1 MRNVFEYYNED
12 DYLAHW
18 GIKGQKWGVRRF
30 QNPDGSLT
38 PEGKARYGRIN
49 QKTAQPKIHKI
60 FNTVKYNE
68 DPSKK
73 VFSELHADPK
83 YLKQAEDV
91 WKKDLNVQKEVTKE
105 VNNMFAG
112 LRSSE
117 NLHVYEA
124 AAEIAAAAQYARDT
138 NTWFKPD
145 VDDFTLVD
153 VAQLGFHAVLED
165 GQQSD
170 INPYSMYV
178 AKNNLQKQ
186 VVNLGRRAVD
196 SVHDSQKEAESIISK
211 GLSEVNADNL
221 TVYPKN
227 PNYKLPNR
235 LALDIRYRLE
245 KKHLEDTSGRW
256 YLGMAERASTI
267 TKEDKRNID
276 KAERYVRKLDKA
288 TDQNTWWY
296 VAEAAENLG
305 MNSTTLKNMS
315 QSDWDRINAEIRK
328 LRAAGK

>member
-1 MRNVFEYYNED
+1 MRNVFEYYKED
-12 DYLAHW
+12 DYLAHH
-18 GIKGQKWGVRRF
+18 GIKGQKWGIRRY
-30 QNPDGSLT
+30 QNADGSLT
-38 PEGKARYGRIN
+38 AEGKARYGRIN
-49 QKTAQPKIHKI
+49 KATAQPKIYKI

-91 WKKDLNVQKEVTKE
+91 LKKDLEVQKDITNKVDD
-105 VNNMFAG
+105 MFAG
-112 LRSSE
+112 LRTSE

-124 AAEIAAAAQYARDT
+124 AAEIASAAQYARDT
-138 NTWFKPD
+138 NTWFKPN
-145 VDDFTLVD
+145 VDDFTLDD
-153 VAQLGFHAVLED
+153 VAQLGFHAVLDD

-186 VVNLGRRAVD
+186 VVDLGRRAFD
-196 SVHDSQKEAESIISK
+196 SANGSHKEAESIISK
-211 GLSEVNADNL
+211 GLSEVDADNL

-227 PNYKLPNR
+227 PNYKLSNA
-235 LALDIRYRLE
+235 LALRMRDRFDRF
-245 KKHLEDTSGRW
+245 EDTSGKW
-256 YLGMAERASTI
+256 YLDMAERASTI
-267 TKEDKRNID
+267 TKEDKGNID
-276 KAERYVRKLDKA
+276 KAEKYVRKLDKA

-305 MNSTTLKNMS
+305 MSSTTLKNMS
-315 QSDWDRINAEIRK
+315 QSDWDRVNAEIRK
-328 LRAAGK
+328 LRNKQ

>member
-1 MRNVFEYYNED
+1 MRNVFEYYKED
-12 DYLAHW
+12 DYLAHH
-18 GIKGQKWGVRRF
+18 GIKGQKWGIRRY
-30 QNPDGSLT
+30 QNADGSLT
-38 PEGKARYGRIN
+38 TEGKARYGRIN
-49 QKTAQPKIHKI
+49 KVTAQPKIYKI

-83 YLKQAEDV
+83 YLKQAEDIF
-91 WKKDLNVQKEVTKE
+91 KKDLEVQKDITNKVDD
-105 VNNMFAG
+105 MFAG
-112 LRSSE
+112 LRTSE

-138 NTWFKPD
+138 NAWFKPD
-145 VDDFTLVD
+145 VDDFTLDD
-153 VAQLGFHAVLED
+153 VAQLGFHAVLDD

-186 VVNLGRRAVD
+186 VVDLGRRAFD
-196 SVHDSQKEAESIISK
+196 SANGSQKEAESIISK
-211 GLSEVNADNL
+211 GLSEVDADNL

-227 PNYKLPNR
+227 PNYKLSNA
-235 LALDIRYRLE
+235 LAFRIRDRFDRF
-245 KKHLEDTSGRW
+245 EDTSGKW

-267 TKEDKRNID
+267 TKEDKLNID
-276 KAERYVRKLDKA
+276 KAEKYVRKLDKA

-296 VAEAAENLG
+296 VTEAAENLG
-305 MNSTTLKNMS
+305 MSSTTLKNMS

-328 LRAAGK
+328 LRNKQ